1 MFIISDTVAG
11 SDWEAAVKHV
21 EDLLKNRG
29 AEILKSEKWEERKFA
44 YKLKGHKRGT
54 YLLVYFNAPT
64 DSISLI
70 KRDFELSDNVLRTL
84 IVRVDK
90 IRESTPEESA
100 GEAGKPAGEAG
111 KPAGE
116 AGKPVEEAGKP
127 VEEIEVKDDS
137 ADTESEEKNP
147 APAAIE

>member
-11 SDWEAAVKHV
+11 ADWEAAVKHV

-84 IVRVDK
+84 VVRVDK
-90 IRESTPEESA
+90 IRESTPEEKT
-100 GEAGKPAGEAG
+100 EE
-111 KPAGE
+111 PAGE
-116 AGKPVEEAGKP
+116 AGKPVEE
-127 VEEIEVKDDS
+127 IEAKDDG
-137 ADTESEEKNP
+137 ADTEGEEKNP
-147 APAAIE
+147 APAVIE

>member
-84 IVRVDK
+84 VVRVDK
-90 IRESTPEESA
+90 IRESTPEESV
-100 GEAGKPAGEAG
+100 EEAG

-127 VEEIEVKDDS
+127 VEEIEAKDDS

>member
-1 MFIISDTVAG
+1 MRLYEGMFIISDTVAG
-11 SDWEAAVKHV
+11 SDWDAAVKHV

-54 YLLVYFNAPT
+54 YLLIYFNAPT

-84 IVRVDK
+84 IVKVDK
-90 IRESTPEESA
+90 IKETKPEEETEKS
-100 GEAGKPAGEAG
+100 
-111 KPAGE
+111 
-116 AGKPVEEAGKP
+116 VD
-127 VEEIEVKDDS
+127 EIEASGDS
-137 ADTESEEKNP
+137 ADTESEEVSS
-147 APAAIE
+147 APVVSE

>member
-44 YKLKGHKRGT
+44 YKLKGQKRGT

-84 IVRVDK
+84 IVRVDEIK
-90 IRESTPEESA
+90 ESKPEEETA
-100 GEAGKPAGEAG
+100 NPVGETA
-111 KPAGE
+111 
-116 AGKPVEEAGKP
+116 KP
-127 VEEIEVKDDS
+127 VEEIEANGDGT
-137 ADTESEEKNP
+137 DTDSEEKSSSP
-147 APAAIE
+147 VASE

>member
-29 AEILKSEKWEERKFA
+29 AEILKSEKWEDRKFA
-44 YKLKGHKRGT
+44 YKLKGHKRGA
-54 YLLVYFNAPT
+54 YLLVYFNAPE

-84 IVRVDK
+84 IVKVDK
-90 IRESTPEESA
+90 IKESKPEE
-100 GEAGKPAGEAG
+100 ETE
-111 KPAGE
+111 
-116 AGKPVEEAGKP
+116 KPVEKIKADGDGADEKTEN
-127 VEEIEVKDDS
+127 VDS
-137 ADTESEEKNP
+137 APSEPVASE
-147 APAAIE
+147 